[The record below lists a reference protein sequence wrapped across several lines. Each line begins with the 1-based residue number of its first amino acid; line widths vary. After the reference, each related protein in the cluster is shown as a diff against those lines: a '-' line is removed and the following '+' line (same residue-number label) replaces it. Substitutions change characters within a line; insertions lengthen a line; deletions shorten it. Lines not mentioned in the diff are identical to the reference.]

1 MLKTGFA
8 AGTPCCAARRLPT
21 TRWPASWARWGCSE
35 SARAPVVHGDRAAA
49 ERLRRDQLEPSRAG
63 QPALVQGRAVA
74 GDPGVDEELV
84 LVDQIQPVQLGRE
97 LAATEEHAGRG
108 RGLKL
113 LHARAQ
119 IAGDVVAVGPREVLS
134 CRRHHVLR
142 LGLQLDRAL
151 AHRRRR
157 LLVAA
162 GDRRPV
168 ALHHLVGDAA
178 PQHRLALVHEAG
190 EEGVCLVVGDSLL
203 VVDAAVQGD
212 VDAEGQESPCGESK
226 PYNRSRMSWRLRLL
240 VETILRLTQTV
251 S

>member
-1 MLKTGFA
+1 MPTARITIWMAKASARWKCLFWLSSMAPMPPSAREVPSTIVNLIQPMAAFWRSTSDCTWGSHLYAAATSDVRAAQSEQGRDMTLILPPAPLSRSCSRRVRA

-35 SARAPVVHGDRAAA
+35 SARAPVMHGDRAAT

-108 RGLKL
+108 RVLEL

-119 IAGDVVAVGPREVLS
+119 VARDVVAVGPREVLS
-134 CRRHHVLR
+134 RRLHHV
-142 LGLQLDRAL
+142 Q
-151 AHRRRR
+151 
-157 LLVAA
+157 
-162 GDRRPV
+162 
-168 ALHHLVGDAA
+168 
-178 PQHRLALVHEAG
+178 
-190 EEGVCLVVGDSLL
+190 
-203 VVDAAVQGD
+203 
-212 VDAEGQESPCGESK
+212 
-226 PYNRSRMSWRLRLL
+226 
-240 VETILRLTQTV
+240 
-251 S
+251 